1 MIRYKKYHNNRHSA
15 VPSAESTSRRKD
27 FIKVTYSAHT
37 TAPTSRTFST
47 GTICR
52 LKSST
57 VRLSMTWVT
66 RIALDRVRFR
76 GPRHR
81 IDGARR
87 VFYLWIKRSPP
98 LSFLRVLA
106 DRFSYWRAER
116 DGKTERERTCNEVER
131 DTQA

>member
-1 MIRYKKYHNNRHSA
+1 MAIPQRSHR
-15 VPSAESTSRRKD
+15 ER
-27 FIKVTYSAHT
+27 
-37 TAPTSRTFST
+37 FST

-66 RIALDRVRFR
+66 RIAPDRVQRR

-87 VFYLWIKRSPP
+87 VFYFMDQTQPAF
-98 LSFLRVLA
+98 LSSSTSDDL
-106 DRFSYWRAER
+106 FSYWRAER
-116 DGKTERERTCNEVER
+116 DGKRERCNEVES